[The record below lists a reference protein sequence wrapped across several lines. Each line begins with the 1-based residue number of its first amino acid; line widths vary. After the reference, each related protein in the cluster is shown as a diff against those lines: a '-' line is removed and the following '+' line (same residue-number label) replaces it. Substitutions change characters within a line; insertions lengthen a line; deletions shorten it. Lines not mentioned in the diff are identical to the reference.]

1 VSVLR
6 SARTSDKYVGLG
18 LKVLHMHVL
27 ELIEGLESMVMA
39 ANVLHILFNIDRTV
53 PKRSST

>member
-1 VSVLR
+1 VH
-6 SARTSDKYVGLG
+6 ASDKYVGLG